1 MTDDQSVH
9 VRPWYRQFWPW
20 LLIAIPAAGIVM
32 ATITTVVALRVADV
46 DVRKAEEPPLDK
58 SSWRLRGDAQ

>member
-1 MTDDQSVH
+1 MSDDRPVH

-32 ATITTVVALRVADV
+32 ATITTIVALRTADV
-46 DVRKAEEPPLDK
+46 DVRKAAEPPLDK
-58 SSWRLRGDAQ
+58 TSWRQRGDAR